1 MCGGGQADGGTGCGS
16 ITGGFLAL
24 SLAVDTVMKTGGLKK
39 NPLIGSV
46 AAVSVGIIGI
56 TPILDLDYGEDVEAE
71 VDMNVVM
78 TEQGRF
84 VEIQGTAE
92 GEPFDKSD
100 MNRLIDLAEI
110 GIHQLLD
117 IQARHLDAA

>member
-1 MCGGGQADGGTGCGS
+1 
-16 ITGGFLAL
+16 
-24 SLAVDTVMKTGGLKK
+24 MKTGGLKK